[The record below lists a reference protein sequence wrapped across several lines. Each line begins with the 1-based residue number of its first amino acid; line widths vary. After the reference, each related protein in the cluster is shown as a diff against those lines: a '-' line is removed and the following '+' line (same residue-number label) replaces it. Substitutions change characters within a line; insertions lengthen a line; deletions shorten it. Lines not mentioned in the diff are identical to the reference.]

1 MSQEII
7 NLTLLLVNQEFEDI
21 IKEYP
26 VEPYQLAFCVPELR
40 RRLINRILNQTPNYY
55 TLLED
60 RQSPPEDPRLLYSS
74 SEEELRMKNLIR
86 QSIVDILQENADW
99 VAEYLPQTCS
109 LGFNLS
115 KRSLDR

>member
-7 NLTLLLVNQEFEDI
+7 NLTLLLVNQEFADI

-26 VEPYQLAFCVPELR
+26 VEPYQLAFSVPELR

-60 RQSPPEDPRLLYSS
+60 KQSPPKDPKFLYSS
-74 SEEELRMKNLIR
+74 SEEEMRMKNLIR
-86 QSIVDILQENADW
+86 QSIVDTLRENEDW
-99 VAEYLPQTCS
+99 VGEYLPQTCH
-109 LGFNLS
+109 LDFNLS

>member
-26 VEPYQLAFCVPELR
+26 VEPYQLAFSIPELR

-60 RQSPPEDPRLLYSS
+60 RQSLPKDLRLLYGSS
-74 SEEELRMKNLIR
+74 AEELRMKNLIR
-86 QSIVDILQENADW
+86 QSIVDILRENADW
-99 VAEYLPQTCS
+99 VSEYLPQTCY
-109 LGFNLS
+109 LDFNLS
-115 KRSLDR
+115 KRSRDR